1 MYASMPSV
9 ANRSLSLTSFS
20 SGGEGAIVEA
30 FLADE
35 GSARKED
42 EGEEEFARMERP
54 LLLHLKGGKGGIAL
68 SHGAALAR

>member
-1 MYASMPSV
+1 MYASMPLV

-20 SGGEGAIVEA
+20 SGGEGALVEA

-35 GSARKED
+35 GSARKE

>member
-20 SGGEGAIVEA
+20 SGGEGALVA

-35 GSARKED
+35 GSARKEE

-68 SHGAALAR
+68 SHGAALAE